1 MNGTEGI
8 SPLYFCCA
16 LLSALPKGEAFAL
29 MREAAAGGISLFCTS
44 EAAGP
49 FENERLVGEGLARE
63 QLAGRVLAATA
74 FGCDFRKGGGALN
87 SRPEHIREA
96 LEGSLARL
104 GLPRADFLFQQ
115 AEDPAVPPEEAAG
128 EVARLIAEGKAGGFG
143 LCSPR
148 PEYARRAS
156 VACPVSL
163 IMAEASPWEH
173 GKADAA
179 ARLAREL
186 GARLL
191 LWGNFA
197 PLPGP
202 GPRPKAEEEVGAI
215 EARLGV
221 GRAAASAAW
230 LLCRYPGA
238 SVFAPAI
245 DSASLAEALAAAG
258 MKPGNGKKE
267 F

>member
-1 MNGTEGI
+1 MSGTEGI

-63 QLAGRVLAATA
+63 RLAGRVLAATA

-104 GLPRADFLFQQ
+104 RLPRADFLFQQ

-148 PEYARRAS
+148 SEYARRA
-156 VACPVSL
+156 AAECPVSL
-163 IMAEASPWEH
+163 IMAEASPWEQ
-173 GKADAA
+173 GKADSA

-191 LWGNFA
+191 LWGRFA
-197 PLPGP
+197 PLPSARP
-202 GPRPKAEEEVGAI
+202 GAETEVKEI
-215 EARLGV
+215 ESRLGV

-230 LLCRYPGA
+230 LLRRYPGA
-238 SVFAPAI
+238 SVFAPAT

-258 MKPGNGKKE
+258 MRPREERTVE